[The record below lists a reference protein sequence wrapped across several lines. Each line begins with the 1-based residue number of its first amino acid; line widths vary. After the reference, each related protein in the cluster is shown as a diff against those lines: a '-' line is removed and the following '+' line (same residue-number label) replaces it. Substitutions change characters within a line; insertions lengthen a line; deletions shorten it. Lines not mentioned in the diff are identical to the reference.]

1 MVFSQWFTSTT
12 YWPPRK
18 DMKQIECMSLYC
30 RRDKILWGVLVP
42 NVPSSDAWT
51 GRCFRTP
58 PKALLHGI
66 LLPISR
72 CSLEH
77 LSLLFFPV
85 SGSSS
90 LKPSLQWH
98 NGRAG
103 FSIIQ
108 QSISQL
114 EKTHTV
120 FTPVSLHIEQNY
132 WLLVFFL
139 SFVLSF
145 VSFFKIILYNIIM
158 IVPL

>member
-18 DMKQIECMSLYC
+18 DMKRIECTSLYC
-30 RRDKILWGVLVP
+30 RRDKILWAVLVP
-42 NVPSSDAWT
+42 KGPSSDAWT
-51 GRCFRTP
+51 GSCVRTP

-66 LLPISR
+66 LLPVSR

-77 LSLLFFPV
+77 LLFFPV

-98 NGRAG
+98 GGRAG

-108 QSISQL
+108 QWVSQL
-114 EKTHTV
+114 EKPTLCNGLRQWAFILNRTTG
-120 FTPVSLHIEQNY
+120 F
-132 WLLVFFL
+132 WFF
-139 SFVLSF
+139 FLSF